1 MPSIL
6 KCTCILS
13 FFLLAVVSGREW
25 DSFEESYTEDQTT
38 LDDYFETPQDE
49 QLIDDPAAEHPQ
61 NTQQK
66 EDNSENSRREE
77 DTPQQQEDNSIKV
90 QSGSCACKERVT
102 KALLQSLQSCIN
114 VLNAMESCTSRNKR
128 AVEVNMQLMSS
139 CACSDKVN
147 NDLVQS
153 LKSCTDAIVTSS
165 NCKKIYSSCA
175 EIKQNNPNSASGT
188 YEIVVNNR
196 TLTVYCNMGTLCG
209 VGGGWIRLGKFN
221 VTESS
226 TNCPSQ
232 LQLVTQ
238 SGTRLCSKN
247 VVGCSQ
253 PVSIP
258 SQGIRYSQVCGRV
271 RGYQKYSTDGFH
283 KSVNNINA
291 AYLDGVSIT
300 RSTGSTRRHIW
311 SFASGFTE
319 SETNVNSCPCNSGAS
334 ASAGPPAFVGN
345 DWYCESGYTSSQQ
358 NKFSIADPLWD
369 KKLCRAREAG
379 CCVTPIQPW
388 FRKVI
393 GATIS
398 DNLEL
403 RLCTNEALGNE
414 NVGIDQYEFYVM

>member
-1 MPSIL
+1 MIQQLSIL
-6 KCTCILS
+6 KILNKKRTIQRIQDMKKILHNS
-13 FFLLAVVSGREW
+13 KRIIPLKFSLEVVRVRK
-25 DSFEESYTEDQTT
+25 ESQK
-38 LDDYFETPQDE
+38 LFSS
-49 QLIDDPAAEHPQ
+49 LFKAASMFSMLWSPALPR
-61 NTQQK
+61 T
-66 EDNSENSRREE
+66 
-77 DTPQQQEDNSIKV
+77 
-90 QSGSCACKERVT
+90 
-102 KALLQSLQSCIN
+102 
-114 VLNAMESCTSRNKR
+114 KR

-147 NDLVQS
+147 KDLVQS

-196 TLTVYCNMGTLCG
+196 TLTIYCNMGTLCG

-221 VTESS
+221 VTEIS

-258 SQGIRYSQVCGRV
+258 SQGIHYSQVCGRV

-300 RSTGSTRRHIW
+300 RSTGSTRQHI
-311 SFASGFTE
+311 
-319 SETNVNSCPCNSGAS
+319 
-334 ASAGPPAFVGN
+334 
-345 DWYCESGYTSSQQ
+345 
-358 NKFSIADPLWD
+358 
-369 KKLCRAREAG
+369 
-379 CCVTPIQPW
+379 
-388 FRKVI
+388 
-393 GATIS
+393 
-398 DNLEL
+398 
-403 RLCTNEALGNE
+403 
-414 NVGIDQYEFYVM
+414 